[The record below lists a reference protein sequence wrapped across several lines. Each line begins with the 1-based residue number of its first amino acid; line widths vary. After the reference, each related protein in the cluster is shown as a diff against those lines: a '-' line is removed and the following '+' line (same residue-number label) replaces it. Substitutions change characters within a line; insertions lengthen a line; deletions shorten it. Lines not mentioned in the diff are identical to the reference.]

1 VQTHD
6 FNPGLDNN
14 LFWTIPMSFHSVSVD
29 LDAHQAELKAE
40 DVDVEDYGN
49 IVNALNDE
57 NEHPAIASFHVKWSG
72 HHKSLHVHDDKR
84 RFRGTY
90 SIGKATIAWHATR
103 QGFFY
108 RSDPATTS
116 VTESAFMGRER
127 NGVFFAPS
135 KGCRDC

>member
-1 VQTHD
+1 MQTHD

-29 LDAHQAELKAE
+29 LDAHRAELKAE

-49 IVNALNDE
+49 FVNSLNDE
-57 NEHPAIASFHVKWSG
+57 NEHDAIASFHVKWSG
-72 HHKSLHVHDDKR
+72 HHKTLRVRDAKHG
-84 RFRGTY
+84 FRGTY
-90 SIGKATIAWHATR
+90 SIGKATIAWQATR

-116 VTESAFMGRER
+116 VTESAFIGRER
-127 NGVFFAPS
+127 NGRFF
-135 KGCRDC
+135 